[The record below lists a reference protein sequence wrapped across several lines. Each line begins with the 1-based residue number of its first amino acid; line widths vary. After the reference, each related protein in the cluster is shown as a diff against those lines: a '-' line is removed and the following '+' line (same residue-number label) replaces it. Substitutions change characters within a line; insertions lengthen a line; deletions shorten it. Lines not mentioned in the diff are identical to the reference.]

1 MLSFFS
7 YYCVLN
13 QYSKSKK
20 MLKTEKNIRKLY
32 NAKLLFISN
41 DETINETIDKEF
53 DDYFKELKLANNI
66 NDALELASSNTY
78 DMVIIDTNVKGVSFS
93 ELCSQLA
100 AIAPTLPKIVISDS
114 DNNEDIVTAVNNNA
128 YTFLSKPLRAKDIR
142 LSVIMC
148 LNQTKRGDKIEFQG
162 GIYFDEY
169 RDQFFKS
176 GGFLV
181 DFTRLE
187 KSFLKLLISKRTEI
201 TDYDTIK
208 EVVWKGKDMSIYTM
222 RNIVNKIRQKTYYE
236 IIRNHSNKGYTI
248 DNFKNS

>member
-1 MLSFFS
+1 
-7 YYCVLN
+7 
-13 QYSKSKK
+13 
-20 MLKTEKNIRKLY
+20 MLKTVRNIRKLY
-32 NAKLLFISN
+32 NAKLLIVSS
-41 DETINETIDKEF
+41 DETIHETIENEF
-53 DDYFKELKLANNI
+53 DDYFKELKIASNI
-66 NDALELASSNTY
+66 NDAMELACSNSY
-78 DMVIIDTNVKGVSFS
+78 DMVIIDTDIKDVSFS
-93 ELCSQLA
+93 ELCSELA
-100 AIAPTLPKIVISDS
+100 NVAPTLPKIIISDS
-114 DNNEDIVTAVNNNA
+114 DDNEDIVTAINYSA
-128 YTFLSKPLRAKDIR
+128 YTFLSKPLRPKDIR

-169 RDQFFKS
+169 RDQFFKA
-176 GGFLV
+176 GGTLV

-187 KSFLKLLISKRTEI
+187 KSFLKLLISKRSDI
-201 TDYDTIK
+201 VDYDLIK